1 MLKLTYLGFI
11 CNLLIQ
17 SLSKQVVELE
27 DRLKRESSGTNGGT
41 LNRVTKRVNDLE
53 RVWKRFL
60 LRVENREKVLSSL
73 YQFLSEAMNVR

>member
-1 MLKLTYLGFI
+1 MLKLTYFVFI
-11 CNLLIQ
+11 FNLLIQ

-27 DRLKRESSGTNGGT
+27 DRLKRESSETNGGT

-60 LRVENREKVLSSL
+60 LRVENRENVLSSL
-73 YQFLSEAMNVR
+73 HQFLSEAMNVR